1 MATGDNIIKVLRE
14 QKGLKQNELAQQIGV
29 HKSAIHLYEKGTR
42 MPREKV
48 LVKLA
53 AALNISEADLYN
65 QLLTYH
71 SSATADETPLTRII
85 LYSKIVAGQSTFSV
99 SEIEGYITTTYSYN
113 ADNHFALRVHGNKM
127 SGSCLPDNAI
137 VIVKRQ
143 SYIEDGRIAVIRVND
158 GDGIIGHL
166 YHNDK
171 SLIMKFSDKKSKDLT
186 VNLLENHVDII
197 GRAVGFQGE
206 FK

>member
-1 MATGDNIIKVLRE
+1 MTDGVNIIKVLRE
-14 QKGLKQNELAQQIGV
+14 QKNMNQSELAKKIGV
-29 HKSAIHLYEKGTR
+29 NRAAISLYEKGER

-48 LVKLA
+48 LMKLA
-53 AALNISEADLYN
+53 AALGISESDLYN
-65 QLLTYH
+65 KLLTYH
-71 SSATADETPLTRII
+71 SSAVADKTPATRII
-85 LYSKIVAGQSTFSV
+85 LYSKIVSGKNTFSV
-99 SEIEGYITTTYSYN
+99 SEIEGYITTVYSYN

-127 SGSCLPDNAI
+127 AGSCLPDNSIA
-137 VIVKRQ
+137 IVKRQ
-143 SYIEDGRIAVIRVND
+143 SYIENGQIAVIRIND

-166 YHNDK
+166 YHDNKTLTIKFADK
-171 SLIMKFSDKKSKDLT
+171 RSKDLT